1 MNPLL
6 FDFPSEFY
14 TDRLFIRMSKPG
26 DGKVVYD
33 AIQASIQE
41 LKPWMAFAQKEQT
54 EEEIEE
60 SIRKSHIQFLQR
72 EDLRLLVFS
81 KETGE
86 FIASAGLHR
95 INWDI
100 PQFEIGYWIDTRFS
114 GKGYMVEAAKG
125 ITDYAFSELKAN
137 RVEIRCDSLNKKSRA
152 IPEKLGFKLEG
163 ILESASV
170 AVDGNGLR
178 DMCVFAMTR
187 NTYKKRRAVR
197 NSSSFLCIMVQDVH

>member
-14 TDRLFIRMSKPG
+14 TERLFIRMPKPG
-26 DGKVVYD
+26 DGKAVYD
-33 AIQASIQE
+33 AIQASMKE
-41 LKPWMAFAQKEQT
+41 LKPWMVFAQKEQT
-54 EEEIEE
+54 EEEVEV

-100 PQFEIGYWIDTRFS
+100 PQFEIGYWIDSRFS

-163 ILESASV
+163 TLESASV

-187 NTYKKRRAVR
+187 YTYEKEE
-197 NSSSFLCIMVQDVH
+197 L

>member
-14 TDRLFIRMSKPG
+14 TDRLFIRMPKPG
-26 DGKVVYD
+26 DGKAVYD
-33 AIQASIQE
+33 AIQASMKE
-41 LKPWMAFAQKEQT
+41 LKPWMVFAQKEQT
-54 EEEIEE
+54 EEEVEV

-100 PQFEIGYWIDTRFS
+100 PQFEIGYWIDSRFS

-163 ILESASV
+163 TLESASV

-187 NTYKKRRAVR
+187 NLYEKEE
-197 NSSSFLCIMVQDVH
+197 L

>member
-14 TDRLFIRMSKPG
+14 TDRLFIRMPKPG

-41 LKPWMAFAQKEQT
+41 LKPWMVFAQKEQT
-54 EEEIEE
+54 EEEVEV

-114 GKGYMVEAAKG
+114 GKGYMVEG
-125 ITDYAFSELKAN
+125 ERYNGLRFSELKAN

-163 ILESASV
+163 TLESASV

-187 NTYKKRRAVR
+187 NTYEKKSCKKTALL
-197 NSSSFLCIMVQDVH
+197 FMHMVQDVH

>member
-1 MNPLL
+1 MRWILLNTKELWGVFNLNPLL

-14 TDRLFIRMSKPG
+14 TERLLIRMPKPG
-26 DGKVVYD
+26 DGKVVYE
-33 AIQASIQE
+33 AIQASKKE
-41 LKPWMAFAQKEQT
+41 LRPWMVFAQKEQT
-54 EEEIEE
+54 EEEVEE

-100 PQFEIGYWIDTRFS
+100 PQFEIGYWIDSRWS

-125 ITDYAFSELKAN
+125 ITEFAFTELKAN

-170 AVDGNGLR
+170 AVDENGLR

-187 NTYKKRRAVR
+187 NTYKKEE
-197 NSSSFLCIMVQDVH
+197 L

>member
-1 MNPLL
+1 MQRRG
-6 FDFPSEFY
+6 F
-14 TDRLFIRMSKPG
+14 
-26 DGKVVYD
+26 
-33 AIQASIQE
+33 
-41 LKPWMAFAQKEQT
+41 
-54 EEEIEE
+54 EIT
-60 SIRKSHIQFLQR
+60 S
-72 EDLRLLVFS
+72 VFE
-81 KETGE
+81 ETGE

-100 PQFEIGYWIDTRFS
+100 PQFEIGYWVDSRFS

-125 ITDYAFSELKAN
+125 ITDYAFTELKAN

-187 NTYKKRRAVR
+187 NTYEKEE
-197 NSSSFLCIMVQDVH
+197 L

>member
-14 TDRLFIRMSKPG
+14 TERLFIRMPKPG
-26 DGKVVYD
+26 DGKAVYD
-33 AIQASIQE
+33 AIQASMKE
-41 LKPWMAFAQKEQT
+41 LKPWMVFAQKEQT
-54 EEEIEE
+54 KEEVEV

-100 PQFEIGYWIDTRFS
+100 PQFEIGYWIDSRFS

-163 ILESASV
+163 TLESASV

-187 NTYKKRRAVR
+187 YTYEKEE
-197 NSSSFLCIMVQDVH
+197 L

>member
-14 TDRLFIRMSKPG
+14 TERLCIRMPKPG

-33 AIQASIQE
+33 AIQASMQE
-41 LKPWMAFAQKEQT
+41 LKPWMVFAQKEQT
-54 EEEIEE
+54 EEEVEV

-100 PQFEIGYWIDTRFS
+100 PQFEIGYWIDSRFS
-114 GKGYMVEAAKG
+114 GQGYMVEAAKG
-125 ITDYAFSELKAN
+125 ITDFAFSELKAN
-137 RVEIRCDSLNKKSRA
+137 RIEIRCDALNKKSRQ
-152 IPEKLGFKLEG
+152 
-163 ILESASV
+163 S
-170 AVDGNGLR
+170 
-178 DMCVFAMTR
+178 
-187 NTYKKRRAVR
+187 
-197 NSSSFLCIMVQDVH
+197 

>member
-14 TDRLFIRMSKPG
+14 TERLFIRMPKPG
-26 DGKVVYD
+26 DGKAVYD
-33 AIQASIQE
+33 AIQASMKE
-41 LKPWMAFAQKEQT
+41 LKPWMIFAQKEQT
-54 EEEIEE
+54 KEEVEV

-100 PQFEIGYWIDTRFS
+100 PQFEIGYWIDSRFS

-163 ILESASV
+163 TLESASV

-187 NTYKKRRAVR
+187 YTYEKEE
-197 NSSSFLCIMVQDVH
+197 L